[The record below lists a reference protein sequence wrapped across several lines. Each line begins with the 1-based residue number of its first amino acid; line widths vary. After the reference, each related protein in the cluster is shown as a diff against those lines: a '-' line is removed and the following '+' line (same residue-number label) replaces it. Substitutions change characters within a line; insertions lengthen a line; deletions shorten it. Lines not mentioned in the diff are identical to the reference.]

1 MNDKNKQRIGS
12 NAKNLVKLFAFNS
25 VQIEESFDRRT
36 LDTISEGILEM
47 GKGLEQLTREKIEC
61 LRTVIKCKEYIFWL
75 REELKGK
82 CFFLE
87 NKLTN
92 DRQSEQISFF
102 GYYTALVRMRGD
114 SLPEREISPVN

>member
-1 MNDKNKQRIGS
+1 MNDKNKLSIGS
-12 NAKNLVKLFAFNS
+12 NAKNLVKLLVFNS

-47 GKGLEQLTREKIEC
+47 GKDLEQLAREKIDC
-61 LRTVIKCKEYIFWL
+61 LKTVIKCKEYIFWL

-82 CFFLE
+82 CFFSG
-87 NKLTN
+87 KTN
-92 DRQSEQISFF
+92 QQMTDSQQISFF

-114 SLPEREISPVN
+114 SLPERGISPVN

>member
-1 MNDKNKQRIGS
+1 MTRTYI
-12 NAKNLVKLFAFNS
+12 VKLFALNS

-82 CFFLE
+82 CFFFPGKQI
-87 NKLTN
+87 NK
-92 DRQSEQISFF
+92 
-102 GYYTALVRMRGD
+102 
-114 SLPEREISPVN
+114 

>member
-82 CFFLE
+82 CFFFSGKQI
-87 NKLTN
+87 NK
-92 DRQSEQISFF
+92 
-102 GYYTALVRMRGD
+102 
-114 SLPEREISPVN
+114 

>member
-1 MNDKNKQRIGS
+1 MPRTYI
-12 NAKNLVKLFAFNS
+12 VKLFAFNS

-47 GKGLEQLTREKIEC
+47 GKDLEQLTREKIEC

-82 CFFLE
+82 WFFSGKQI
-87 NKLTN
+87 NK
-92 DRQSEQISFF
+92 
-102 GYYTALVRMRGD
+102 
-114 SLPEREISPVN
+114 

>member
-1 MNDKNKQRIGS
+1 MNDKNKLSIGS
-12 NAKNLVKLFAFNS
+12 NAKNLVKLFVFNS

-47 GKGLEQLTREKIEC
+47 GKDLEQLTREKIEC

-82 CFFLE
+82 WFFLE

-92 DRQSEQISFF
+92 DRQLTNHFLWILYRIGTHE
-102 GYYTALVRMRGD
+102 RGFTSRKRD
-114 SLPEREISPVN
+114 

>member
-1 MNDKNKQRIGS
+1 MFQWTLDFHISIGN
-12 NAKNLVKLFAFNS
+12 NAAMYLVKLFVFTF

-47 GKGLEQLTREKIEC
+47 GKDLEQLTREKIDC
-61 LRTVIKCKEYIFWL
+61 LRTVLKCKEYIFWL

-82 CFFLE
+82 WFILA

-92 DRQSEQISFF
+92 DRQLTNLSF
-102 GYYTALVRMRGD
+102 GYPGLRGD
-114 SLPEREISPVN
+114 SV

>member
-1 MNDKNKQRIGS
+1 MNDKNKLSMGS
-12 NAKNLVKLFAFNS
+12 NAKNLIKLFAFNS

-82 CFFLE
+82 CFFSE
-87 NKLTN
+87 KQINK
-92 DRQSEQISFF
+92 
-102 GYYTALVRMRGD
+102 
-114 SLPEREISPVN
+114 

>member
-1 MNDKNKQRIGS
+1 MNDKNKLSIGS
-12 NAKNLVKLFAFNS
+12 NAKNLKLFAFNS

-87 NKLTN
+87 NPFLKMT
-92 DRQSEQISFF
+92 
-102 GYYTALVRMRGD
+102 D
-114 SLPEREISPVN
+114 SQNKSLSLDTIPHWYA

>member
-1 MNDKNKQRIGS
+1 MNDKNKQSIGS

-82 CFFLE
+82 CFFFLE

-92 DRQSEQISFF
+92 DRQLTNLFLWILYRIGTHE
-102 GYYTALVRMRGD
+102 RGFTSRKRD
-114 SLPEREISPVN
+114 

>member
-1 MNDKNKQRIGS
+1 MWQGTPNREPWGLLHSGYPFKLFRYMNDKNKLSIGS

-47 GKGLEQLTREKIEC
+47 GKDLEQLTREKIEC
-61 LRTVIKCKEYIFWL
+61 LRTVINCKEYIFWL

-82 CFFLE
+82 WFFFW
-87 NKLTN
+87 KTN
-92 DRQSEQISFF
+92 
-102 GYYTALVRMRGD
+102 
-114 SLPEREISPVN
+114 